1 MSDRE
6 LELVLEYKNPEVLE
20 QDRKIK
26 QIKQMLCAK
35 KEPVDS
41 YQNVPLSPVHYL
53 PQSPCFIQPQYTGQ
67 IFPFTANLLLAC
79 DDFNTRQELSCD
91 FYKEK
96 QLLYERSPRIR
107 TCSNNNSQNV
117 FFLAPVLDYFVT
129 PVDTI
134 KLHIHQDD
142 TWPRDTPE
150 ELQSFELACAVKK
163 TTDEILLEVLI
174 RLLSQEEI
182 QRNEGQIPLNDYALK
197 VFGTDE
203 FLVPDAPIG
212 KNLFVAQFLAGG
224 KDVDL
229 EVGRKIL
236 PKIKTNN
243 RLISRTIS
251 TNQTL
256 NEELFTNLVQNLTK
270 HLTNCLAD
278 PEDKKLRQPVLQS
291 IKLLT
296 NRTNNVQTSELVSAI
311 DLLYS
316 ANNLN
321 LLHEAVNFI
330 ITSLIHL
337 FRAYC
342 CSSLA
347 DFSINTDPLGLI
359 ESSSIRDS
367 ALSNEKL
374 LISVES
380 AHNLP
385 NSWKSLYKSFYLEM
399 HLMYGP
405 NSFGR
410 CKSLAK
416 QIVNKHGF
424 KFLPFQ
430 LWNDFDVYIPYLP
443 REVQICFI
451 LCGVPVVGEECSTTT
466 THNELFSSSNSSLIA
481 PHYLSNEH
489 LTLTNNTNN
498 EKRLAFANL
507 PLFNIDG
514 FLLQGPLLV
523 PMYQMNNDTVHPW
536 GPRPLISDSDE
547 IILFVKALEY
557 DYRIRFPA
565 DITPSEVHWRDFG
578 ALQAEKQEVLQSLLD
593 SAVSLKLTKDDREL
607 LWSERHFLHQ
617 FPSALPL
624 VLSSATWGTY
634 NLGNIYALLKKW
646 APLPPIIALELLLP
660 NFQDHYVRE
669 YAIKSIKQASSEF
682 IFNLITQF
690 VEALRFET
698 FEDSALALFLLEHST
713 KDRRFALELFWQL
726 QTRIQDVKS
735 PSFASRCKLLQKM
748 LLDLGIPSLE
758 DEIAFQQ
765 QFLDKIDKIS
775 LIVKECGDS
784 ATKTLKKELF
794 QFLDVFDFS
803 NLRIPIATSFCCK
816 SLSID
821 DCSIFSSKTKPI
833 KMVFKGKRNSFGIIY
848 KAGDDLRQDAVVTQ
862 LVRVMNDIWLSE
874 QLDLR
879 IISFRC
885 MPTGKDKGLALEN
898 FRRSCAG
905 WCVATYILGIGDRH
919 NDNIMLTTTGHMF
932 HIDFGKYMGDKQMA
946 GIFSRDRVPF
956 VFTKEMAFAIN
967 GGQNTTENF
976 QRFVDECCEAF
987 NLLRKNRPILLNM
1000 IRFLSCS
1007 DIPGMCMESVDY
1019 VENNLMLDMN
1029 DVQAKVLFTQ
1039 KLEESLQS
1047 WFPRLNFLAHTIAQ
1061 FKGNPLQIFGVSKVD
1076 DMNRLSFIS
1085 EIYTER
1091 NDGRIDSVVVS
1102 SFDKWS
1108 ENSKKVYMYK
1118 LLVRRVNENV
1128 PTEIYRSYQEFE
1140 ELRLKLCYRFSIRA
1154 IPSLSQTVTIL
1165 GRTNVREVAIRRVP
1179 ELQVFLQK
1187 LFKLSDEVAHCDLVY
1202 TFLHPLFRDTE
1213 PESRKINGIPDILPD
1228 LNFHCQVLLRITL
1241 LDQADLRI
1249 FVVHARNL
1257 PLVSRDQ
1264 SPDSYVKTYLRW
1276 GEEDDSILFAPRYW
1290 KRKTRVVKNTQNP
1303 TYNQEICYS
1312 LKDVIL
1318 HGVSVNEISLDV
1330 SIWHSG
1336 NLKVKFPLCETR
1348 IKLNQLACETDKRG
1362 MEKIES
1368 WFSMTIN

>member
-1 MSDRE
+1 
-6 LELVLEYKNPEVLE
+6 
-20 QDRKIK
+20 
-26 QIKQMLCAK
+26 
-35 KEPVDS
+35 
-41 YQNVPLSPVHYL
+41 
-53 PQSPCFIQPQYTGQ
+53 
-67 IFPFTANLLLAC
+67 
-79 DDFNTRQELSCD
+79 
-91 FYKEK
+91 
-96 QLLYERSPRIR
+96 
-107 TCSNNNSQNV
+107 
-117 FFLAPVLDYFVT
+117 
-129 PVDTI
+129 
-134 KLHIHQDD
+134 
-142 TWPRDTPE
+142 
-150 ELQSFELACAVKK
+150 
-163 TTDEILLEVLI
+163 
-174 RLLSQEEI
+174 
-182 QRNEGQIPLNDYALK
+182 
-197 VFGTDE
+197 
-203 FLVPDAPIG
+203 
-212 KNLFVAQFLAGG
+212 
-224 KDVDL
+224 
-229 EVGRKIL
+229 
-236 PKIKTNN
+236 
-243 RLISRTIS
+243 
-251 TNQTL
+251 
-256 NEELFTNLVQNLTK
+256 
-270 HLTNCLAD
+270 
-278 PEDKKLRQPVLQS
+278 
-291 IKLLT
+291 
-296 NRTNNVQTSELVSAI
+296 
-311 DLLYS
+311 
-316 ANNLN
+316 
-321 LLHEAVNFI
+321 
-330 ITSLIHL
+330 
-337 FRAYC
+337 
-342 CSSLA
+342 
-347 DFSINTDPLGLI
+347 
-359 ESSSIRDS
+359 
-367 ALSNEKL
+367 
-374 LISVES
+374 
-380 AHNLP
+380 
-385 NSWKSLYKSFYLEM
+385 M

-416 QIVNKHGF
+416 QIVNKQGF
-424 KFLPFQ
+424 KFVPFQ

-451 LCGVPVVGEECSTTT
+451 LCGVPVVGDECSTT

-557 DYRIRFPA
+557 DYRIRFPM

-578 ALQAEKQEVLQSLLD
+578 ALQPEKQEVLQSLID

-660 NFQDHYVRE
+660 NFQDRYVRE

-784 ATKTLKKELF
+784 ATKTLKKKLF

-885 MPTGKDKGLALEN
+885 MPTGKDKGLIELVPDCRTIKEIQEEMGTGVKAVYEDIVLLNWLRKNNSSEFQYKAALEN

-1249 FVVHARNL
+1249 FVGHARNL

-1336 NLKVKFPLCETR
+1336 NLKVKFPCV
-1348 IKLNQLACETDKRG
+1348 KL
-1362 MEKIES
+1362 ES
-1368 WFSMTIN
+1368 D